1 MCLKRCP
8 DTPRLTVLI
17 KVLHCVQGR
26 QTREIS
32 QGVRLLIL
40 ERLTASGPERLR
52 AIKGPKAFNSALPCA
67 SYPFHKYSSFF
78 APPWHILAAS
88 EEL

>member
-1 MCLKRCP
+1 MIL
-8 DTPRLTVLI
+8 LI
-17 KVLHCVQGR
+17 LQFANFAIFVNFSNFLIYANFGDFNQRR

-78 APPWHILAAS
+78 APP
-88 EEL
+88 